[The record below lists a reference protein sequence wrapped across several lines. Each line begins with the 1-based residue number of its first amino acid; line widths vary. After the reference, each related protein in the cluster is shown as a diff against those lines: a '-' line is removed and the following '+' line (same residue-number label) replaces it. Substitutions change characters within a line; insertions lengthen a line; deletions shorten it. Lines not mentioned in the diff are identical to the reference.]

1 MTSPI
6 ELDACNLGSITL
18 RSSLNFSMTRRLIS
32 NAFGYTNSW
41 YSWICGKSGFDPPG
55 LRDRHS
61 FSRGICPS
69 YGAHTICIE
78 NNICFGKWGK
88 DNI

>member
-1 MTSPI
+1 ML
-6 ELDACNLGSITL
+6 LDIQIHGVV
-18 RSSLNFSMTRRLIS
+18 
-32 NAFGYTNSW
+32 G
-41 YSWICGKSGFDPPG
+41 CGKPGFDTPG

-69 YGAHTICIE
+69 YGARTICIE
-78 NNICFGKWGK
+78 NNICFGKWGE

>member
-1 MTSPI
+1 MLLDI
-6 ELDACNLGSITL
+6 EILGVV
-18 RSSLNFSMTRRLIS
+18 
-32 NAFGYTNSW
+32 G
-41 YSWICGKSGFDPPG
+41 CGKSGFDTPG

-78 NNICFGKWGK
+78 NNICFGKILFHGK
-88 DNI
+88 